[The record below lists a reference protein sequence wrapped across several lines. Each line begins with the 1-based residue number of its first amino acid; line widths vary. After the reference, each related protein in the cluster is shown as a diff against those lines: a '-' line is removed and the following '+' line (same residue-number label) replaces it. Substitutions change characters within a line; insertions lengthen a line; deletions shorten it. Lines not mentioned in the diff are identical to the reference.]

1 MSRIHAD
8 NNRAQGTAGG
18 VEQASRLS
26 PSSGPAGPDAAS
38 DRRDA
43 CPTRRQRL
51 IALAVRCLLG
61 GLFLYMGLIKTPE
74 PENFMKLVRQYDL
87 VQTPLLLNLIGACLP
102 WFEAFC
108 GLLLLAGVAVRGTAL
123 VLLAMLVPFTVLVW
137 RHALA
142 LHAAGG
148 GAFCAIK
155 FDCGCGAGEILICY
169 KLVENAGLSALCALL
184 IGWFPVKR
192 KANCTTTSST

>member
-8 NNRAQGTAGG
+8 KNHAEGVAGG

-26 PSSGPAGPDAAS
+26 PSSWKATPDNTG

-43 CPTRRQRL
+43 CPTKRHRL
-51 IALAVRCLLG
+51 IVFAVRCLLG
-61 GLFLYMGLIKTPE
+61 GLFLYMGLVKTQE

-108 GLLLLAGVAVRGTAL
+108 GLLLIAGVAVRGTAL

-142 LHAAGG
+142 LHSLGSIP
-148 GAFCAIK
+148 FCAIK
-155 FDCGCGAGEILICY
+155 FDCGCGAGEVLICY

-184 IGWFPVKR
+184 IVWFPSKR
-192 KANCTTTSST
+192 KIAA